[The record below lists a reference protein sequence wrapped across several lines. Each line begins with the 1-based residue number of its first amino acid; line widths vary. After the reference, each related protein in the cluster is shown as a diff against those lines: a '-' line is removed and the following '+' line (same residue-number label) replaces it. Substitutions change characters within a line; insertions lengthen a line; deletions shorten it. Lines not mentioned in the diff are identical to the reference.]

1 MQQILQTQAFFVFA
15 VLTKPKTQ
23 SEITGMTL
31 ITGTTKNMHFLHHL
45 HENSLFVHFQFV

>member
-31 ITGTTKNMHFLHHL
+31 ITGTTKKYAF
-45 HENSLFVHFQFV
+45 SASST